1 MIPKKESAVHLGAKR
16 FFLTASFILSLT
28 LPFSGAFA
36 HRVTIFAWVEGGMV
50 HTESKF
56 SGGKP
61 VKGGNILVYDAQSG
75 DKLLEGATDDKGEFS
90 FKAPRKASLRIEL
103 IAGMGHKGEWLVS
116 EDEFDAKEGPGTSP
130 DDSGTAVAS
139 RSPEAD
145 QPAQRS
151 PLNMRELEDAVERA
165 LDRKIAPMMKLLA
178 QSRQQQGPNVR
189 DVVGGIGYIFG
200 LVGLG
205 AYLHFRRK
213 ARQVSRP

>member
-1 MIPKKESAVHLGAKR
+1 MHFEPKR
-16 FFLTASFILSLT
+16 FFFVVSFILSLI

-61 VKGGNILVYDAQSG
+61 VKGGNVLVYDAQSG

-90 FKAPRKASLRIEL
+90 FKAPRMTSLRIEL
-103 IAGMGHKGEWLVS
+103 NAGMGHKAEWMVS
-116 EDEFDAKEGPGTSP
+116 QEEFDVKDGAGTSP
-130 DDSGTAVAS
+130 DDSKTAVAS
-139 RSPEAD
+139 RNLEAD
-145 QPAQRS
+145 QPEQRS

-189 DVVGGIGYIFG
+189 DVVGGVGYIFG